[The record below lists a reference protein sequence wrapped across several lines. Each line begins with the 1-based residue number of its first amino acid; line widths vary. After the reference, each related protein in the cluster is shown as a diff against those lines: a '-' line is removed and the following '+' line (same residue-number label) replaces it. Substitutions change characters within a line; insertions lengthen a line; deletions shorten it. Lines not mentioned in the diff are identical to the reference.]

1 MDVGPVRAAYDAA
14 ADRYAELFDG
24 AWRPDPADEAFVRR
38 HLVGLDGPVLDVGC
52 GPGWWTAHLHGLGA
66 RVTGVDPVPRFVVHA
81 RAHHP
86 GPAFGVGAFDD
97 PGVPD
102 HSQAG
107 VLSWYS
113 TIHLSP
119 AELPAALAALRRLL
133 VPGGVLVLGFF
144 DGAEVAPFDHA
155 VTTAHHWPV
164 DVLAQRLA
172 DAGLVEVDR
181 LQRTT
186 PERPDRRYAALAARA
201 V

>member
-1 MDVGPVRAAYDAA
+1 M
-14 ADRYAELFDG
+14 
-24 AWRPDPADEAFVRR
+24 
-38 HLVGLDGPVLDVGC
+38 
-52 GPGWWTAHLHGLGA
+52 
-66 RVTGVDPVPRFVVHA
+66 
-81 RAHHP
+81 
-86 GPAFGVGAFDD
+86 
-97 PGVPD
+97 
-102 HSQAG
+102 
-107 VLSWYS
+107 
-113 TIHLSP
+113 
-119 AELPAALAALRRLL
+119 
-133 VPGGVLVLGFF
+133 LVLGFF